1 MMQNNTR
8 YLNVF
13 NISSSKCY
21 LDESPILEE
30 NIILPTIHIFSFNF
44 IIGILFEI
52 FFGYHVRLFFKI
64 IFLLILELIFI
75 VFLWIIAY
83 FLVFRRISFI
93 KSILES

>member
-1 MMQNNTR
+1 M
-8 YLNVF
+8 
-13 NISSSKCY
+13 S
-21 LDESPILEE
+21 ILQ

-52 FFGYHVRLFFKI
+52 FFGHHVRLFFKI

-75 VFLWIIAY
+75 VFLWIVAY

-93 KSILES
+93 KSILE